1 MLYIFWFF
9 SLAVILFTKTFKKL
23 FFKGL
28 RAANSD
34 LNKQLT
40 LERTE
45 EKRRIFELAK
55 GKHLAISH
63 KHRPSGE
70 SRKSTN
76 GGGTN
81 GGGTNGGKING
92 GRVVDD
98 DEEDDGGGNEGK
110 KEDSKNGKNGHPSF
124 FTNGTAKTNGVRKSW
139 HGGTGGSGGGGDQVG
154 GTDKDFLLTP
164 FLTSKRRSPILRQ
177 YSVVFF
183 NSKV

>member
-1 MLYIFWFF
+1 LLYIFWFF

-98 DEEDDGGGNEGK
+98 EEEEGGGKEGK
-110 KEDSKNGKNGHPSF
+110 KEESKNGGDPLY

-164 FLTSKRRSPILRQ
+164 FLTPKRRSPILRQ
-177 YSVVFF
+177 YSVFF
-183 NSKV
+183 FSVEV